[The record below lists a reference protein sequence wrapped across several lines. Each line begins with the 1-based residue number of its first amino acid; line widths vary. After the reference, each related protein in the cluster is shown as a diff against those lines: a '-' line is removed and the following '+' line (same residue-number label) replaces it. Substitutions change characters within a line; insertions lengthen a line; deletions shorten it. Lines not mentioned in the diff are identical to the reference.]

1 MFIEILSMDFKLSLV
16 SLHTPVSEVATS
28 GSIGGDEE
36 GLQRCRLSTDSCPC
50 LFSREV
56 CVRVCAR
63 VCTHAHILMGVCT
76 FKLIGGITKLKKENV
91 YL

>member
-1 MFIEILSMDFKLSLV
+1 MQTEHRFMSMFILKRS
-16 SLHTPVSEVATS
+16 
-28 GSIGGDEE
+28 
-36 GLQRCRLSTDSCPC
+36 
-50 LFSREV
+50 V
-56 CVRVCAR
+56 CVR